1 MGLNA
6 SSKKKGGGGSLV
18 IDDDNF
24 FASTAARDAYFVAN
38 PTKLT
43 SGKSISVAGELQKR
57 VGTAW
62 VDVTPVVQGAAGAS
76 SPVTKLQYSTT
87 GDSAWSNTL
96 DAANHIYWR
105 WSVDNGVTWSANFV
119 KFKGEAGGGGY
130 GALVQQVIQIGG
142 KAVMSRNFSI
152 QQAKQ
157 VAAMMIA
164 AIALA
169 EK

>member
-57 VGTAW
+57 VG
-62 VDVTPVVQGAAGAS
+62 AA
-76 SPVTKLQYSTT
+76 
-87 GDSAWSNTL
+87 
-96 DAANHIYWR
+96 
-105 WSVDNGVTWSANFV
+105 
-119 KFKGEAGGGGY
+119 
-130 GALVQQVIQIGG
+130 
-142 KAVMSRNFSI
+142 
-152 QQAKQ
+152 
-157 VAAMMIA
+157 
-164 AIALA
+164 
-169 EK
+169 